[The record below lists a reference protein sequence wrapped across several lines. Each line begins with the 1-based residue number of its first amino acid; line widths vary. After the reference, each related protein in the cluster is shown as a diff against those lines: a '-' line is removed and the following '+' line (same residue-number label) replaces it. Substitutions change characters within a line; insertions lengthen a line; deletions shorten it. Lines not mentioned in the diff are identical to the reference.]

1 MAVIRHETFR
11 DPFERLMAMAASGT
25 RAPLAM
31 PIDVYRSDD
40 SSYHIEADL
49 PGIDPDSVDVTLEQ
63 NTLTI
68 RAERKPHYR
77 ETDHVL
83 AAERPQGSF
92 TRQLTLGE
100 GLDADHLAAAYAD
113 GVLQVTIPASPK
125 VQPRRIKVSKGA
137 AAQPTAAGTR
147 G

>member
-1 MAVIRHETFR
+1 VIRHEAFR
-11 DPFERLMAMAASGT
+11 YPFERLMAMAASGT
-25 RAPLAM
+25 RSPLAM
-31 PIDVYRSDD
+31 PMDVYRSKD

-49 PGIDPDSVDVTLEQ
+49 PGMDADSVDVTLEE

-68 RAERKPHYR
+68 RAERKPNYR

-83 AAERPQGSF
+83 AAERPQGPF

-113 GVLQVTIPASPK
+113 GVFHVTIPASPK
-125 VQPRRIKVSKGA
+125 VQPRRIKVNHGA
-137 AAQPTAAGTR
+137 GKQPTAAGIR
-147 G
+147 S